1 MVWMEYSSKNSV
13 FCARWTSQVQGFE
26 SPKLFT
32 RKRRVLSV
40 LFRNL
45 RFTIQ
50 EQLMSVTYFSRIERL
65 KSDQDMRHRARR
77 SVQR

>member
-1 MVWMEYSSKNSV
+1 MVWMEYSLKNSV
-13 FCARWTSQVQGFE
+13 SCARWKSQVQGFE

-50 EQLMSVTYFSRIERL
+50 EQLMS
-65 KSDQDMRHRARR
+65 DQDMRHRARR